1 MSFNQF
7 PAHFPSLCIPRVFAN
22 ITERRIFDTLNK
34 LGLGDIARIVIVPKV
49 VEKGKKFNCVF
60 IHWNYWYNN
69 RNADTARQ
77 RILDGQDFKVIY
89 DDPWF
94 WKVYEYKP
102 QPDPTVLH
110 NRTAP
115 RIVFEDRP
123 RPMYS
128 IPRYLPVQEP
138 RSIRSTTQM
147 PCPDKEYRRH
157 DTRHDTRREQEEK
170 KRREQEEKMRR
181 EQEEKKIMEQEEKK
195 IMEQEMVV
203 LTREEIY
210 ALEVAD
216 TVAKNTRQLAPPPM
230 SKQAAKLNAMK
241 KV

>member
-1 MSFNQF
+1 MSFNQY

-34 LGLGDIARIVIVPKV
+34 LGLGDIARIVIVPKA

-123 RPMYS
+123 RPMYV
-128 IPRYLPVQEP
+128 PVQET

-157 DTRHDTRREQEEK
+157 DTRMEQEEKRREQEEKRRREQEEK
-170 KRREQEEKMRR
+170 KRR
-181 EQEEKKIMEQEEKK
+181 EQEEKK

-203 LTREEIY
+203 LTREEIF

-230 SKQAAKLNAMK
+230 SKTAAKLNAMK